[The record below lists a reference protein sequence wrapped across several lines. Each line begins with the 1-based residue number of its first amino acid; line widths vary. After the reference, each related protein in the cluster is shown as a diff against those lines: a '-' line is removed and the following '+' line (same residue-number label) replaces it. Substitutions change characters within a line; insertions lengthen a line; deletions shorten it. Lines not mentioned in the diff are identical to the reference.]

1 MDRRQRT
8 ENLRKRIGVIGGGI
22 AGASAAY
29 HLLKADNT
37 LDIILVEA
45 EDQLGYHTTGRSA
58 ALLLENDGT
67 QSTRSIV
74 KASVDFLLN
83 PPEGL
88 TENVFVIPRDVMHI
102 ATVEQSASVD
112 RLLEENSSGRIP
124 TKEIS
129 KSEAKKRFPA
139 LREEGLDRVVVDE
152 GAGDIDVHCLH
163 QAYLNYFRKNGGK
176 IKTSTRIDSATKSGN
191 SWSLETKTEQISV
204 DAIVNA
210 AGAWGDQVASRAGV
224 EPIGLQPKRRTAFT
238 VNSNEP
244 DLQEW
249 GMIADIDLRFYC
261 KPDGKQLLCSLAEEN
276 PSEPCDAKHDE
287 ADVALAIVRINAA
300 TTLDIRSV
308 QTAWTGLR
316 TFAPD
321 RSMVIGSDSDD
332 HSFFWCVGQGGT
344 GIMTSPGVGRLLAD
358 LLTEGKPSEHFEK
371 TGLKHEDVS
380 PDRFRKN
387 YSVWLIF
394 FDMLESFPICF
405 APLTR
410 RAFSIS

>member
-1 MDRRQRT
+1 M
-8 ENLRKRIGVIGGGI
+8 RKRVGVVGGGI

-29 HLLKADNT
+29 HLLKADRS
-37 LDIILVEA
+37 LEIILVEA

-67 QSTRSIV
+67 ESTRSIV
-74 KASVDFLLN
+74 QASVDFLLN

-88 TENVFVIPRDVMHI
+88 TENVFVRPRDVMHI
-102 ATVEQSASVD
+102 ATFEQSASVD
-112 RLLEENSSGRIP
+112 RFLEENSNGRIP

-163 QAYLNYFRKNGGK
+163 QAYLNNFLKNGGQ
-176 IKTSTRIDSATKSGN
+176 IKPSTRIDSATRNGDHWN
-191 SWSLETKTEQISV
+191 LETKMGDIPV
-204 DAIVNA
+204 DLIVNA
-210 AGAWGDQVASRAGV
+210 AGAWGDQVATRAGV
-224 EPIGLQPKRRTAFT
+224 EPVGLQPRRRTAFT
-238 VNSNEP
+238 VNSSEP
-244 DLQEW
+244 NIQKW
-249 GMIADIDLRFYC
+249 GMIADIDLQFYC
-261 KPDGKQLLCSLAEEN
+261 KPDGQQLLCSLAEEN

-287 ADVALAIVRINAA
+287 ADVALAIERINAA

-321 RSMVIGSDSDD
+321 RSMVIGPDTTDD
-332 HSFFWCVGQGGT
+332 SFFWCVGQGGT

-358 LLTEGKPSEHFEK
+358 LFTAGKPSEHFYK
-371 TGLKHEDVS
+371 TGLKQEDIF
-380 PDRFRKN
+380 PNRFRKK
-387 YSVWLIF
+387 
-394 FDMLESFPICF
+394 
-405 APLTR
+405 
-410 RAFSIS
+410 

>member
-88 TENVFVIPRDVMHI
+88 TENIFVIPRDVMHI

-204 DAIVNA
+204 DVIVNT

-287 ADVALAIVRINAA
+287 ADVALAIERINAA

-344 GIMTSPGVGRLLAD
+344 GIMTSPGVGRHLAD

-380 PDRFRKN
+380 PDRFRKK
-387 YSVWLIF
+387 
-394 FDMLESFPICF
+394 
-405 APLTR
+405 
-410 RAFSIS
+410 

>member
-1 MDRRQRT
+1 M
-8 ENLRKRIGVIGGGI
+8 RKRVGVVGGGI

-29 HLLKADNT
+29 HLLKADRS
-37 LDIILVEA
+37 LEIILVEA

-67 QSTRSIV
+67 ESTRSIV
-74 KASVDFLLN
+74 QASVDFLLN

-88 TENVFVIPRDVMHI
+88 TENVFVRPRDVMHI
-102 ATVEQSASVD
+102 ATFEQSASVD
-112 RLLEENSSGRIP
+112 RFLEENSNGRIP

-163 QAYLNYFRKNGGK
+163 QAYLNNFRKNGGQ
-176 IKTSTRIDSATKSGN
+176 IKPSTRIDSATRNGDHWN
-191 SWSLETKTEQISV
+191 LETKMGDIPV
-204 DAIVNA
+204 DLIVNA
-210 AGAWGDQVASRAGV
+210 AGAWGDQVATRAGV
-224 EPIGLQPKRRTAFT
+224 EPVGLQPRRRTAFT
-238 VNSNEP
+238 VNSSEP
-244 DLQEW
+244 NIQKW
-249 GMIADIDLRFYC
+249 GMIADIDLQFYC
-261 KPDGKQLLCSLAEEN
+261 KPDGQQLLCSLAEEN

-287 ADVALAIVRINAA
+287 ADVALAIERINAA

-321 RSMVIGSDSDD
+321 RSMVIGPDTTDD
-332 HSFFWCVGQGGT
+332 SFFWCVGQGGT

-358 LLTEGKPSEHFEK
+358 LFTAGKPSEHFYK
-371 TGLKHEDVS
+371 TGLKQEDIF
-380 PDRFRKN
+380 PNRFRKK
-387 YSVWLIF
+387 
-394 FDMLESFPICF
+394 
-405 APLTR
+405 
-410 RAFSIS
+410 

>member
-1 MDRRQRT
+1 M
-8 ENLRKRIGVIGGGI
+8 RKRVGVVGGGI

-29 HLLKADNT
+29 HLLKADRS
-37 LDIILVEA
+37 LEIILVEA

-67 QSTRSIV
+67 ESTRSIV
-74 KASVDFLLN
+74 QASVDFLLN

-88 TENVFVIPRDVMHI
+88 TENVFVRPRDVMHI
-102 ATVEQSASVD
+102 ATFEQSASVD
-112 RLLEENSSGRIP
+112 RFLEENSNGRIP

-163 QAYLNYFRKNGGK
+163 QAYLNYFRKNGGQ
-176 IKTSTRIDSATKSGN
+176 IKPSTRIDSATRNGDHWN
-191 SWSLETKTEQISV
+191 LETKMGDIPV
-204 DAIVNA
+204 DLIVNA
-210 AGAWGDQVASRAGV
+210 AGAWGDQVATRAGV
-224 EPIGLQPKRRTAFT
+224 EPVGLQPRRRTAFT
-238 VNSNEP
+238 VNSSEP
-244 DLQEW
+244 NIQKW
-249 GMIADIDLRFYC
+249 GMIADIDLQFYC
-261 KPDGKQLLCSLAEEN
+261 KPDGQQLLCSLAEEN

-287 ADVALAIVRINAA
+287 ADVALAIERINAA

-321 RSMVIGSDSDD
+321 RSMVIGPDTTDD
-332 HSFFWCVGQGGT
+332 SFFWCVGQGGT

-358 LLTEGKPSEHFEK
+358 LFTAGKPSEHFYK
-371 TGLKHEDVS
+371 TGLKQEDIF
-380 PDRFRKN
+380 PNRFRKK
-387 YSVWLIF
+387 
-394 FDMLESFPICF
+394 
-405 APLTR
+405 
-410 RAFSIS
+410 

>member
-1 MDRRQRT
+1 M
-8 ENLRKRIGVIGGGI
+8 RKRIGVIGGGI

-29 HLLKADNT
+29 HLLKADNS

-163 QAYLNYFRKNGGK
+163 QAYLNYFRKNGGR
-176 IKTSTRIDSATKSGN
+176 IKTSTRIDLATKSGD
-191 SWSLETKTEQISV
+191 SWSLETKTEEIPV
-204 DAIVNA
+204 DVIVNA

-224 EPIGLQPKRRTAFT
+224 KPIGLQPKRRTAFT

-261 KPDGKQLLCSLAEEN
+261 KPDGRQLLCSLAEEN

-287 ADVALAIVRINAA
+287 ADVALAIERINAA

-358 LLTEGKPSEHFEK
+358 LLTEGKPSEYFEK

-380 PDRFRKN
+380 PDRFRKK
-387 YSVWLIF
+387 
-394 FDMLESFPICF
+394 
-405 APLTR
+405 
-410 RAFSIS
+410 

>member
-1 MDRRQRT
+1 M
-8 ENLRKRIGVIGGGI
+8 RKRVGVVGGGI

-29 HLLKADNT
+29 HLLKADRS
-37 LDIILVEA
+37 LEIILVEA

-67 QSTRSIV
+67 ESTRSIV
-74 KASVDFLLN
+74 QASVDFLLN

-88 TENVFVIPRDVMHI
+88 TENVFVRPRDVMHI
-102 ATVEQSASVD
+102 ATFEQSASVD
-112 RLLEENSSGRIP
+112 RFLEENSNGRIP

-139 LREEGLDRVVVDE
+139 LREQGLDRVVVDE

-163 QAYLNYFRKNGGK
+163 QAYLNYFRKNGGQ
-176 IKTSTRIDSATKSGN
+176 IKPSTRIDSATRNGDHWN
-191 SWSLETKTEQISV
+191 LETKMGEIPV

-210 AGAWGDQVASRAGV
+210 SGAWGDRVASRAGI
-224 EPIGLQPKRRTAFT
+224 EPVGLQPRRRTAFT
-238 VNSNEP
+238 VNSSEP
-244 DLQEW
+244 NIQKW
-249 GMIADIDLRFYC
+249 GMIADIDLQFYC
-261 KPDGKQLLCSLAEEN
+261 KPDGQQLLCSLAEEN

-287 ADVALAIVRINAA
+287 ADVALAIERINAA

-321 RSMVIGSDSDD
+321 RSMVIGPDTTDD
-332 HSFFWCVGQGGT
+332 SFFWCVGQGGT

-358 LLTEGKPSEHFEK
+358 LFTTGKPSEHFYK
-371 TGLKHEDVS
+371 TGLKQEDIF
-380 PDRFRKN
+380 PNRFRKK
-387 YSVWLIF
+387 
-394 FDMLESFPICF
+394 
-405 APLTR
+405 
-410 RAFSIS
+410 

>member
-1 MDRRQRT
+1 M
-8 ENLRKRIGVIGGGI
+8 RKRVGVVGGGI

-29 HLLKADNT
+29 HLLKADRS
-37 LDIILVEA
+37 LEIILVEA

-67 QSTRSIV
+67 ESTRSIV
-74 KASVDFLLN
+74 QASVDFLLN

-88 TENVFVIPRDVMHI
+88 TENVFVRPRDVMHI
-102 ATVEQSASVD
+102 ATFEQSASVD
-112 RLLEENSSGRIP
+112 RFLEENSTGRIP

-163 QAYLNYFRKNGGK
+163 QAYLNNFLKNGGQ
-176 IKTSTRIDSATKSGN
+176 IKPSTRIDSATRNGDHWN
-191 SWSLETKTEQISV
+191 LETKMGDIPV
-204 DAIVNA
+204 DLIVNA
-210 AGAWGDQVASRAGV
+210 AGAWGDQVATRAGV
-224 EPIGLQPKRRTAFT
+224 EPVGLQPRRRTAFT
-238 VNSNEP
+238 VNSSEP
-244 DLQEW
+244 NIQKW
-249 GMIADIDLRFYC
+249 GMIADIDLQFYC
-261 KPDGKQLLCSLAEEN
+261 KPDGQQLLCSLAEEN

-287 ADVALAIVRINAA
+287 ADVALAIERINAA

-321 RSMVIGSDSDD
+321 RSMVIGPDTTDD
-332 HSFFWCVGQGGT
+332 SFFWCVGQGGT

-358 LLTEGKPSEHFEK
+358 LFTAGKPSEHFYK
-371 TGLKHEDVS
+371 TGLKQEDIF
-380 PDRFRKN
+380 PNRFRKK
-387 YSVWLIF
+387 
-394 FDMLESFPICF
+394 
-405 APLTR
+405 
-410 RAFSIS
+410 

>member
-1 MDRRQRT
+1 MDTRQRI

-29 HLLKADNT
+29 HLLKADNS

-45 EDQLGYHTTGRSA
+45 EDQLGHHTTGRSA

-88 TENVFVIPRDVMHI
+88 TENIFVIPRDVMHI

-249 GMIADIDLRFYC
+249 AMIADIDLRFYC

-287 ADVALAIVRINAA
+287 ADVALAIERINAA

-371 TGLKHEDVS
+371 TGLKHKDVS
-380 PDRFRKN
+380 PDRFRKK
-387 YSVWLIF
+387 
-394 FDMLESFPICF
+394 
-405 APLTR
+405 
-410 RAFSIS
+410 

>member
-1 MDRRQRT
+1 M
-8 ENLRKRIGVIGGGI
+8 RKRVGVVGGGI

-29 HLLKADNT
+29 HLLKADRS
-37 LDIILVEA
+37 LEIILVEA

-67 QSTRSIV
+67 ESTRSIV
-74 KASVDFLLN
+74 QASVDFLLN

-88 TENVFVIPRDVMHI
+88 TENVFVRPRDVMHI
-102 ATVEQSASVD
+102 ATFEQSASVD
-112 RLLEENSSGRIP
+112 RFLEENSNGRIP

-163 QAYLNYFRKNGGK
+163 QAYLNYFRKNGGQ
-176 IKTSTRIDSATKSGN
+176 IKPSTRIDSATRNGDHWN
-191 SWSLETKTEQISV
+191 LETKMGEIPV

-210 AGAWGDQVASRAGV
+210 SGAWGDRVASRAGI
-224 EPIGLQPKRRTAFT
+224 EPVGLQPRRRTAFT
-238 VNSNEP
+238 VNSSEP
-244 DLQEW
+244 NIQKW
-249 GMIADIDLRFYC
+249 GMIADIDLQFYC
-261 KPDGKQLLCSLAEEN
+261 KPDGQQLLCSLAEEN

-287 ADVALAIVRINAA
+287 ADVALAIERINAA

-321 RSMVIGSDSDD
+321 RSMVIGPDTTDD
-332 HSFFWCVGQGGT
+332 SFFWCVGQGGT

-358 LLTEGKPSEHFEK
+358 LFTAGKPSEHFYK
-371 TGLKHEDVS
+371 TGLKQEDIF
-380 PDRFRKN
+380 PNRFRKK
-387 YSVWLIF
+387 
-394 FDMLESFPICF
+394 
-405 APLTR
+405 
-410 RAFSIS
+410 

>member
-29 HLLKADNT
+29 HLLKADNS

-45 EDQLGYHTTGRSA
+45 EDQLGHHTTGRSA

-204 DAIVNA
+204 DVIVNA

-287 ADVALAIVRINAA
+287 ADVALAIERINAA

-321 RSMVIGSDSDD
+321 RSMVIGSDSDE

-344 GIMTSPGVGRLLAD
+344 GIMTSPGVGLLLAE

-371 TGLKHEDVS
+371 TGLKHKDVS
-380 PDRFRKN
+380 PDRFRKK
-387 YSVWLIF
+387 
-394 FDMLESFPICF
+394 
-405 APLTR
+405 
-410 RAFSIS
+410 

>member
-88 TENVFVIPRDVMHI
+88 TENIFVIPRDVMHI

-204 DAIVNA
+204 DVIVNA

-238 VNSNEP
+238 VNSNEL

-261 KPDGKQLLCSLAEEN
+261 KPDGRQLLCSLAEEN

-287 ADVALAIVRINAA
+287 ADVALAIERINAA

-358 LLTEGKPSEHFEK
+358 LLTEGKPSEYFEK

-380 PDRFRKN
+380 PDRFRKK
-387 YSVWLIF
+387 
-394 FDMLESFPICF
+394 
-405 APLTR
+405 
-410 RAFSIS
+410 

>member
-88 TENVFVIPRDVMHI
+88 TENIFVIPRDVMHI

-129 KSEAKKRFPA
+129 KSVAKKRFPA
-139 LREEGLDRVVVDE
+139 LREEGLD
-152 GAGDIDVHCLH
+152 L
-163 QAYLNYFRKNGGK
+163 
-176 IKTSTRIDSATKSGN
+176 
-191 SWSLETKTEQISV
+191 SLIH
-204 DAIVNA
+204 I
-210 AGAWGDQVASRAGV
+210 
-224 EPIGLQPKRRTAFT
+224 
-238 VNSNEP
+238 
-244 DLQEW
+244 
-249 GMIADIDLRFYC
+249 
-261 KPDGKQLLCSLAEEN
+261 
-276 PSEPCDAKHDE
+276 
-287 ADVALAIVRINAA
+287 
-300 TTLDIRSV
+300 
-308 QTAWTGLR
+308 
-316 TFAPD
+316 
-321 RSMVIGSDSDD
+321 
-332 HSFFWCVGQGGT
+332 
-344 GIMTSPGVGRLLAD
+344 
-358 LLTEGKPSEHFEK
+358 
-371 TGLKHEDVS
+371 
-380 PDRFRKN
+380 
-387 YSVWLIF
+387 
-394 FDMLESFPICF
+394 
-405 APLTR
+405 
-410 RAFSIS
+410 